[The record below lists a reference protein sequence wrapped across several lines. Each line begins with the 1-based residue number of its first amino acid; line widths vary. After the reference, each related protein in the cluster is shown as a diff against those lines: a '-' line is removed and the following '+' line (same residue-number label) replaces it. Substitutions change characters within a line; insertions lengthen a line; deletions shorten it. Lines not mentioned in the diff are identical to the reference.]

1 MKHFFFMENSQDGI
15 ATEDGEEAMDYII
28 EEGDEYSLKNLIK
41 YKERQSIPIDLAPED
56 ENLESRM

>member
-1 MKHFFFMENSQDGI
+1 MENSQDGI

-56 ENLESRM
+56 ENLESRI